1 MKSQFKNR
9 KLVACIEL
17 YTFSS
22 LNKDFLQQYEESMN
36 APDTAIVYFN
46 KEAIKQKKIS
56 EIKKEDVYIGFNRN
70 DLIIFTEIKKLKD
83 YLISIDW
90 KDANLL
96 MMSSGNFNNI
106 KIDDII

>member
-1 MKSQFKNR
+1 M
-9 KLVACIEL
+9 

-22 LNKDFLQQYEESMN
+22 LNKDFLQQYEGSMN

-46 KEAIKQKKIS
+46 KEAIKHKKLS
-56 EIKKEDVYIGFNRN
+56 EIKKEDVYIGFNRK
-70 DLIIFTEIKKLKD
+70 DLIIFTEIEKLKY
-83 YLISIDW
+83 YLRSIEW

>member
-1 MKSQFKNR
+1 
-9 KLVACIEL
+9 
-17 YTFSS
+17 
-22 LNKDFLQQYEESMN
+22 MN